1 LRPRRDEYRPPK
13 ITASFRLSVD
23 LVRQVRVK
31 AAEEGVQPWEVA
43 ERLIETGLK
52 AEQQAATIPA

>member
-1 LRPRRDEYRPPK
+1 
-13 ITASFRLSVD
+13 

-43 ERLIETGLK
+43 ERLIETGLR
-52 AEQQAATIPA
+52 AEQQTTTIPA